1 MPITKS
7 AIKKVRVD
15 KARAKTNEPIRG
27 RVKSTIKTARAN
39 PSGKTIAELYS
50 AVDHAVAKNLMS
62 LRTAGRMKSRLVK
75 LARTKVMQSPFGK
88 VVASKTVK
96 ANKVVKTKVAKAK

>member
-15 KARAKTNEPIRG
+15 KARAKVNEPIRG
-27 RVKSTIKTARAN
+27 RVKTNIKSARAKPT
-39 PSGKTIAELYS
+39 PSSIAALYS
-50 AVDHAVAKNLMS
+50 AVDHAVAKKLMS

-75 LARTKVMQSPFGK
+75 MARSKMTSSPFGK
-88 VVASKTVK
+88 IG
-96 ANKVVKTKVAKAK
+96 KTKSKKTK